1 MAANPPL
8 GVFLHSVGG
17 FASGSFYIPYKKVK
31 NWAWEVYWLA
41 GGVFSW
47 IIAPWAF
54 AWAVAKANG
63 IDLLPIVRE
72 GLHEHP
78 QAMLWAYILG
88 AMWGIGGLTFGL
100 TMRYLGMSL
109 GMAVALGFCAF
120 FGTLVPPLLGSA
132 VNLGWFGSLK
142 AYLPPIYDQD
152 FRELLRNSAGQ
163 LNLSG
168 LVTLT
173 GLAVCIVGIV
183 LCGRAGISKERE
195 LSDEQKKATIAE
207 FSFVKGMWVA
217 VFSGIMSAC
226 MAFAI
231 QSGEPMGKIALDH
244 GVSDVFKNTPVLIV
258 VLAGGFTTNFIWC
271 MILSAMNRSFGDY
284 VSGKGAS
291 ITSNYLFS
299 ALAGTTWYLQF
310 FFYSMGNTQMGTYG
324 FSSWTLHMAT
334 IIIFSNMWGL
344 ILHEWRG
351 TSRRVHNL
359 IFAGILTLVGSTFV
373 VGTGT
378 WLKERAKTAVPVS
391 SVQAEASA
399 TSPSLATAPTL
410 PGGRP

>member
-1 MAANPPL
+1 MIANPPL
-8 GVFLHSVGG
+8 GVFLHAVGG

-47 IIAPWAF
+47 IIAPWLF

-63 IDLLPIVRE
+63 VDVFPVVAE
-72 GLHEHP
+72 GIRQHP

-109 GMAVALGFCAF
+109 GMAVALGFCAL
-120 FGTLVPPLLGSA
+120 FGTLIPPLLGTA
-132 VNLGWFGSLK
+132 VNLGWFGSLTPH
-142 AYLPPIYDQD
+142 LPPIYDND
-152 FRELLRNSAGQ
+152 FRDLLRNSAGQ
-163 LNLSG
+163 INISG
-168 LVTLT
+168 LVTLG
-173 GLAVCIVGIV
+173 GLLVCIMGIV
-183 LCGRAGISKERE
+183 LCGKAGMAKERE
-195 LSDEQKKATIAE
+195 LPEEEKKATIAE
-207 FSFVKGMWVA
+207 FSFTKGMWVA

-231 QSGEPMGKIALDH
+231 KSGSPMGDIALKH

-271 MILSAMNRSFGDY
+271 MILSTMNGSFGHY
-284 VSGKGAS
+284 VSGRGAS
-291 ITSNYLFS
+291 ITSNYFFS

-310 FFYSMGNTQMGTYG
+310 FFYSMGNTRMGRYE

-359 IFAGILTLVGSTFV
+359 IFLGIVVLVASTFV
-373 VGTGT
+373 VGAGT
-378 WLKERAKTAVPVS
+378 WLQTQGK
-391 SVQAEASA
+391 
-399 TSPSLATAPTL
+399 
-410 PGGRP
+410 